1 MRHDPLC
8 SHSRQHRW
16 FERIKDCQCV
26 LISTVRENI
35 SNKIIKYGQD
45 THPPHNS
52 RIVCQRCDIVAAY
65 NYAAEI
71 AKGK

>member
-1 MRHDPLC
+1 MSETHDKFCYNQHYSKRECNC
-8 SHSRQHRW
+8 SLIERVRQD
-16 FERIKDCQCV
+16 IA
-26 LISTVRENI
+26 S
-35 SNKIIKYGQD
+35 KIIKYGQD

-52 RIVCQRCDIVAAY
+52 GIVCQRCDIVAAY